1 MMLSNR
7 GTTTLKGKRKSRHP
21 MNDFDALPPELRK
34 WVSEAMLP
42 WSAHSVRK
50 SFRKAIAKTGDPQ
63 RALEELDA
71 LQTTLIAKDSRRIW
85 GAEYPAGPNPS

>member
-1 MMLSNR
+1 MPSNR

-34 WVSEAMLP
+34 WVSEAILP
-42 WSAHSVRK
+42 WSAHSVQK

-63 RALEELDA
+63 LALEELDRI
-71 LQTTLIAKDSRRIW
+71 QSQLIERDKSRLRI
-85 GAEYPAGPNPS
+85 G

>member
-1 MMLSNR
+1 MPSNR

-34 WVSEAMLP
+34 WVSEAMSP

-63 RALEELDA
+63 QAFEELDA
-71 LQTTLIAKDSRRIW
+71 LQNRLVERDNARLR
-85 GAEYPAGPNPS
+85 GG